1 LGRPLHRPRGKAALP
16 NHLRLKEK
24 MKEKDTRVPFA
35 FSERVQEL
43 LTPLRIPRSTYRL
56 QFNRGFTF
64 RQARDL
70 VPYFDDLGISDLYA
84 SPLFK
89 PCSEEGH
96 GYDICDH
103 QQFNP
108 AIGSQEEFGALS
120 AALQARS
127 MGLILDVVPNHMG
140 ISRNNIWWM
149 DVLENGPSSIYSRFF
164 DLEWHPVKRELENK
178 VLLPILEDQYGQV
191 LESGKFQLAC
201 KEGAFFLYYHETKLP
216 VAPRSYSLI
225 LGYFIDTL
233 TQTLGKE
240 NEDLQELQS
249 ILTALNYLP
258 LRTEVNPEKLAERNR
273 EKEVIKRRI
282 AALYQKSPDIRQ
294 AIDRTVQDFNGTVG
308 GPRSFDRLDALI
320 NDQAYRLA
328 FWRVASDEIN
338 YRRFFDINNL
348 AAIRMELPEV
358 FQQAHRLIFRLL
370 GEGKVTGLRIDHP
383 DGLRN
388 PAHYFRQL
396 QISYIEQLIQIHL
409 TAHDLQGDS
418 ALPKGMEK
426 MVEDWL
432 ADLLKQKETSPSAW
446 PLYVVAEKILSAGE
460 SLPEDWAVSGTT
472 GYDFLNAVNGL
483 FVDSRNHKAFDRIYS
498 HFMGSQMH
506 FSHLVNSTKKMI
518 MLVSLASEINALS
531 HKLERISEKNRR
543 YRDFTLNSLTFAMRE
558 IIACLPVYRTY
569 VSGPE
574 VVLPRDQAYIENA
587 VAEAKRRNPRT
598 AEAIFDFI
606 GHTLLLRNIQD
617 FSEEDQGKVIDFV
630 MTYQQITGPVMAKGL
645 EDTAFYVYN
654 RLVSLNEVG
663 GHPDHFGISGSAFHQ
678 KNAERLRQWPH
689 SFLATST
696 HDTKRG
702 EDVRSRLN
710 VLPEI
715 PGEWRAALSRWS
727 RLNASKKTAVDG
739 KPAPDRNDEY
749 LLYQTLVGSWP
760 VEPMNSEGFA
770 HFRERIAAY
779 MRKATLEAKV
789 HTSWINP
796 NEKYNEAVKNFV
808 YRLLDDRGKNRFLSD
823 LLAFQRRVAFFGQWN
838 SLSQTL
844 LKLTCPGVP
853 DIYQGTE
860 LWDFSLVDPDNRR
873 PVDYQKRRT
882 LLNELQDKVDHSG
895 EDLVPLVQDLLNT
908 SPDGRIKLYLIYRT
922 LNFRRLHQQIFS
934 EGAYLP
940 LGAFGE
946 KKDCVYSFS
955 RILAGEE
962 IVITA
967 PRMVVQLTG
976 GVEQPPLGEKVWKD
990 TWLTLPPQSAGRI
1003 YRNLFT
1009 NEKLSVGEKE
1019 GLSGLSLADVFSHFP
1034 AALLERMAT

>member
-1 LGRPLHRPRGKAALP
+1 MALM
-16 NHLRLKEK
+16 EK
-24 MKEKDTRVPFA
+24 MVPNGVGRNFNFA
-35 FSERVQEL
+35 DLAREILSRR
-43 LTPLRIPRSTYRL
+43 RIPRATYRL
-56 QFNRGFTF
+56 QFTPAFTF
-64 RQARDL
+64 DKAL
-70 VPYFDDLGISDLYA
+70 ELIPYWEELGISDCYA
-84 SPLFK
+84 SPIFQS
-89 PCSEEGH
+89 CFDESH
-96 GYDICDH
+96 GYDVCDH
-103 QQFNP
+103 NQINQ
-108 AIGSQEEFGALS
+108 AIGGQEGFEAFSGS
-120 AALQARS
+120 LQDRGI
-127 MGLILDVVPNHMG
+127 GLIMDLVPNHMG

-149 DVLENGPSSIYSRFF
+149 DVLENGPSPIYSRFF
-164 DLEWHPVKRELENK
+164 DLEWHPVKLELENK

-191 LESGKFQLAC
+191 LESGKFQLVYA
-201 KEGAFFLYYHETKLP
+201 EGAFFLHYYEAKLP

-240 NEDLQELQS
+240 NEHLQELQS

-396 QISYIEQLIQIHL
+396 QISYIEQLIQTHL

-418 ALPKGMEK
+418 ALPKGMEN

-432 ADLLKQKETSPSAW
+432 TDLLKQKETSPSPW

-569 VSGPE
+569 VSDPE

-617 FSEEDQGKVIDFV
+617 FSEEDQGKLIDFV

-654 RLVSLNEVG
+654 RLVSLNEVD
-663 GHPDHFGISGSAFHQ
+663 GHPDH
-678 KNAERLRQWPH
+678 
-689 SFLATST
+689 
-696 HDTKRG
+696 
-702 EDVRSRLN
+702 
-710 VLPEI
+710 
-715 PGEWRAALSRWS
+715 
-727 RLNASKKTAVDG
+727 
-739 KPAPDRNDEY
+739 
-749 LLYQTLVGSWP
+749 
-760 VEPMNSEGFA
+760 
-770 HFRERIAAY
+770 
-779 MRKATLEAKV
+779 
-789 HTSWINP
+789 
-796 NEKYNEAVKNFV
+796 
-808 YRLLDDRGKNRFLSD
+808 
-823 LLAFQRRVAFFGQWN
+823 
-838 SLSQTL
+838 
-844 LKLTCPGVP
+844 
-853 DIYQGTE
+853 
-860 LWDFSLVDPDNRR
+860 
-873 PVDYQKRRT
+873 
-882 LLNELQDKVDHSG
+882 
-895 EDLVPLVQDLLNT
+895 
-908 SPDGRIKLYLIYRT
+908 
-922 LNFRRLHQQIFS
+922 
-934 EGAYLP
+934 
-940 LGAFGE
+940 
-946 KKDCVYSFS
+946 
-955 RILAGEE
+955 
-962 IVITA
+962 
-967 PRMVVQLTG
+967 
-976 GVEQPPLGEKVWKD
+976 
-990 TWLTLPPQSAGRI
+990 
-1003 YRNLFT
+1003 
-1009 NEKLSVGEKE
+1009 
-1019 GLSGLSLADVFSHFP
+1019 
-1034 AALLERMAT
+1034 